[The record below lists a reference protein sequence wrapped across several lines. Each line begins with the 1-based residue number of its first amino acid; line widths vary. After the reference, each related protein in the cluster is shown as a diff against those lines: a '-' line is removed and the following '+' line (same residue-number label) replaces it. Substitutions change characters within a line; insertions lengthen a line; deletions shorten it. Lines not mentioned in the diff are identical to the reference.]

1 MVQTYNNKEWI
12 DTVFNSFE
20 EIKDRYSTP
29 GANSAKFTI
38 IEDYRLLIVHITSLF
53 GSSAIRIYR
62 EVIDIRSEEKVRE
75 VMKE

>member
-1 MVQTYNNKEWI
+1 MY
-12 DTVFNSFE
+12 NSFE

-29 GANSAKFTI
+29 GANSAKFII

-75 VMKE
+75 VMKG